1 MLTRSLRMDGF
12 SARAM
17 HGDKSQEERDWVL
30 REFKDCRS
38 TLLVATDVA
47 ARGLDVDDIRMVVNF
62 DFPNDMES
70 YIHRI
75 GRTGRAGKKG
85 IAVSFFVKE
94 KNQRMAREL
103 VDILQRTNQNIP
115 SELGVLSSFS
125 SGRGKGRGGGR
136 AVVEDADTRFYNKGT
151 YFLLTF

>member
-1 MLTRSLRMDGF
+1 MLCRSLRQDGF

-17 HGDKSQEERDWVL
+17 HGDKSQDERDWTL
-30 REFKDCRS
+30 REFKSMQS

-47 ARGLDVDDIRMVVNF
+47 ARGLDVDDIRIVVNF

-85 IAVSFFVKE
+85 LAVSFFVSL
-94 KNQRMAREL
+94 KNGRLAKDLIECL
-103 VDILQRTNQNIP
+103 NKTNQIIP
-115 SELGVLSSFS
+115 TELQNVNYVQNSRS
-125 SGRGKGRGGGR
+125 RR
-136 AVVEDADTRFYNKGT
+136 RF
-151 YFLLTF
+151 